1 MVRAALDY
9 ARKGWRV
16 LPLHGV
22 NEGGFCTCNQGAG
35 CGSPGKHPLVG
46 DWRNVATTDEKAIA
60 AWFDRWPRANLGLVT
75 GEVFDV
81 IDIDS
86 DEGVEQLKLALSSEQ
101 LRALSA
107 TPHVRTGRDGSGW
120 HYYVSPT
127 GLRQGAK
134 LLPGVDLRSE
144 GGYVVA
150 PPSRHVSGQIY
161 RFTSAGFSAALV
173 AAPEPLLVALDR
185 SARTKEPPAPPT
197 ASALALGATSPSGR
211 KTWGTGDKRYIND
224 PVRYTAAAV
233 RAELEKLVA
242 APAGSGNDNLN
253 GVAFRLFQFVYGGT
267 LGEDEC
273 SSMLHEAMRDRGQ
286 RLQRPVNEIE
296 VERTIQSAKF
306 AAAYKR
312 DGGLVAATER
322 SAPRHLASVPPPK
335 KPAMGPV
342 DVVLARENKR
352 DRSIFELVTGVLAAS
367 VTMLLAAGFSKGKA
381 IDKAVTAFRRDTP
394 AHYSLIAEASRIA
407 GRTRGIAGEQ
417 SLVLYLTDT
426 SHWSPVLPGPHEEAA
441 AAALSALGLLLS
453 SFEPGDAAVKSR
465 LRSLAE
471 TCSRPSQLLLSSLSQ
486 VGGKTGST
494 ALEGGTGSLAGVQND
509 GSATSAAA
517 DGQLS
522 GDEALLATLV
532 VAAGAS
538 RGYPGD
544 LGFLN
549 RQVLA
554 ESQTSH
560 DAFVAACRKVSSGS
574 TLAETLADKGPLDA
588 MRLFAAACND
598 LAGKVLSDPAAI
610 AAPPPPVLELS
621 DKRAR
626 EVIDHIAAA
635 TAPAPLD
642 LVIENPEDLAVASRL
657 VAAYGLA
664 LVVRQRAYAAP
675 DGEQSFG
682 QRAQGSASSSPP
694 ALALVP
700 DLLPPHAPVADPKAL
715 LREVSRMA
723 DLAKMTQGQTND
735 LVEVARGDDE
745 DLAADARD
753 LLIRRLLP
761 IIGHAISRLDIKSA
775 TDREDARQAAML
787 RTLTCIERF
796 DPGANMTLSSYVYGS
811 AQKAAINWL
820 QRERGDLSGS
830 SETGRERPPARSLD
844 APARRLVDDDDV
856 IGLADVIADDKSFD
870 PGEVASAVPG
880 VDRLRVAVEGL
891 PERERDVVKAHD
903 GFLDGVGKSFD
914 EIGAGLGITATG
926 AQHIYDKGISHL
938 RDAMDRGHGQ
948 EDVPAN
954 EIPARSLEELATAA
968 QKRFREKKNK
978 PAANIDTA
986 IESVIAEE
994 RSRHEGL
1001 VAAMEARIPE
1011 GLHDRLAK
1019 LIADGK
1025 KARSREKRE
1034 ARPAIPALL
1043 ETSAQQQDLGQAA
1056 FF

>member
-16 LPLHGV
+16 LPLHGI
-22 NEGGFCTCNQGAG
+22 NEGGFCTCNQGAS

-86 DEGVEQLKLALSSEQ
+86 DEGVEQLKLALSSDQ

-107 TPHVRTGRDGSGW
+107 TPHVRTGRESSGW

-134 LLPGVDLRSE
+134 LLPGVDLRSA

-161 RFTSAGFSAALV
+161 RFTSAGSSAALV

-197 ASALALGATSPSGR
+197 ASDLALGATSSSGR

-296 VERTIQSAKF
+296 VERTIQSAKS

-312 DGGLVAATER
+312 DGGLVAASER

-335 KPAMGPV
+335 DRRIGPV

-352 DRSIFELVTGVLAAS
+352 DRSIFELVTGILADS
-367 VTMLLAAGFSKGKA
+367 VTMLLAAGFSKDKA
-381 IDKAVTAFRRDTP
+381 IERVVTAFRRDTP
-394 AHYSLIAEASRIA
+394 MHHSLIAEASRIA
-407 GRTRGIAGEQ
+407 GCTRGIAGEQ

-471 TCSRPSQLLLSSLSQ
+471 TCSRPSQLLLSSLPLA
-486 VGGKTGST
+486 GGKTGST
-494 ALEGGTGSLAGVQND
+494 ALEGGTANLEGVQND
-509 GSATSAAA
+509 GSATSAA

-532 VAAGAS
+532 IAAGAS

-544 LGFLN
+544 LDFLN
-549 RQVLA
+549 RQVSA
-554 ESQTSH
+554 ESRSSH
-560 DAFVAACRKVSSGS
+560 DAFVAACRKVSGGS

-588 MRLFAAACND
+588 MRLFTAACND
-598 LAGKVLSDPAAI
+598 LTGKVLRDPGAI
-610 AAPPPPVLELS
+610 TEPPPPEVELS
-621 DKRAR
+621 GKRAR
-626 EVIDHIAAA
+626 EVIGHIAAA
-635 TAPAPLD
+635 SAPGPLD
-642 LVIENPEDLAVASRL
+642 LVIENPDDLAVAGRL
-657 VAAYGLA
+657 VSAYGLA
-664 LVVRQRAYAAP
+664 LVVRPCASPP
-675 DGEQSFG
+675 DGEQSLG
-682 QRAQGSASSSPP
+682 QSAQGSASSSPP
-694 ALALVP
+694 ALTLVP
-700 DLLPPHAPVADPKAL
+700 DILDAPAPVADPKAL
-715 LREVSRMA
+715 LREVSRLP
-723 DLAKMTQGQTND
+723 DLAKMTAQQTND
-735 LVEVARGDDE
+735 LVEVARGVDE

-761 IIGHAISRLDIKSA
+761 VVGHAIAKLDIKSA
-775 TDREDARQAAML
+775 TDREDARQAGML
-787 RTLTCIERF
+787 RTLSCIERF
-796 DPGANMTLSSYVYGS
+796 DPQAGMSLSTYVYGS
-811 AQKAAINWL
+811 AQKAAVNWL
-820 QRERGDLSGS
+820 QRERGDLAGS
-830 SETGRERPPARSLD
+830 SELGRERSPARSLD

-856 IGLADVIADDKSFD
+856 IGLADVIADDKSDD
-870 PGEVASAVPG
+870 PVDVATAVPD
-880 VDRLRVAVEGL
+880 VDRLRVAIEGL

-914 EIGAGLGITATG
+914 EIGAELGITATG
-926 AQHIYDKGISHL
+926 AQHIYDKGLCHL
-938 RDAMDRGHGQ
+938 RDAMDKGPGQ

-954 EIPARSLEELATAA
+954 AIPARTLEEMATAA

-978 PAANIDTA
+978 PAANIDTE

-994 RSRHEGL
+994 RSRHGGL
-1001 VAAMEARIPE
+1001 VADMESRIPE

-1025 KARSREKRE
+1025 KARSRERRE

-1043 ETSAQQQDLGQAA
+1043 DTSAQQPSPAQAA